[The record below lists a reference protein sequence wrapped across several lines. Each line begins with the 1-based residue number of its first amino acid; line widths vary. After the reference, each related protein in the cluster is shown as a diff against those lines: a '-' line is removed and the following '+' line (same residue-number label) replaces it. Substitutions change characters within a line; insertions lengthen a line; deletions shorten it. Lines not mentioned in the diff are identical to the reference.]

1 MKIEAEREGGSAV
14 LRLGGRL
21 DREWAEHL
29 SNTLEDLLRDG
40 VRSVNIDL
48 SRVTY
53 VSSAATKVLTRW
65 QQELALLRGEVF
77 LRSVPAAVRETFA
90 IAGWD
95 SHLDALRGSGPRA
108 IDLRRSSWYSGGGIA
123 NSGQYQM
130 SSSAAEGMLTCRL
143 HGQPDGL
150 TSEFRGPNTY
160 ATVPF
165 PDNVFGLGLGAIGAS
180 YEECHEQIGEL
191 LGVAGCIAY
200 FPSDG
205 ARLADYL
212 IGNGPTPPRAVLA
225 SGLSCEGAFSKLVR
239 FNPKPDA
246 DAVPLSELAG
256 VCLDAAG
263 GNVAGMVI
271 AGETA
276 GLSGARLRR
285 SPAVDGASPMR
296 FDVPAV
302 REWLSFA
309 PERTYSVATAL
320 IAGGAAR
327 APEGPLAAQLRPLG
341 GTRNLYGHFH
351 AMVFSYH
358 PLPQRTV
365 ELGALVRGLFDNHQ
379 LRDVLHLLWDDRGEA
394 GVGDSALVRGVG
406 WVGPV
411 TQVA

>member
-77 LRSVPAAVRETFA
+77 LRSVPPAVRETFA

-95 SHLDALRGSGPRA
+95 SHFDALRGSGPRA

-130 SSSAAEGMLTCRL
+130 SSGATEGVLTCRL

-150 TSEFRGPNTY
+150 TSASCGPDSC

-165 PDNVFGLGLGAIGAS
+165 PDNVFGLGLGAIGDS
-180 YEECHEQIGEL
+180 YEECREQIGEL
-191 LGVAGCIAY
+191 VAVAGCIAY

-205 ARLADYL
+205 ARMADYL
-212 IGNGPTPPRAVLA
+212 IGNSPTPPRAVLA

-239 FNPKPDA
+239 FNPKPEA

-263 GNVAGMVI
+263 GKAAGMVI

-285 SPAVDGASPMR
+285 SPAGDGASPMR
-296 FDVPAV
+296 FDAPAL

-320 IAGGAAR
+320 IAGVAAR
-327 APEGPLAAQLRPLG
+327 APVGPLAAHLRPLG

-351 AMVFSYH
+351 AVVFSYH

>member
-1 MKIEAEREGGSAV
+1 MKIEAERDGGSAV

-29 SNTLEDLLRDG
+29 SHTLEDLLREG
-40 VRSVNIDL
+40 VRSVSIDL

-65 QQELALLRGEVF
+65 QQELALLRGEVY
-77 LRSVPAAVRETFA
+77 LRSVPLAVRETLA

-108 IDLRRSSWYSGGGIA
+108 IDLRRSTWYSGAGVA
-123 NSGQYQM
+123 NSGQYHM
-130 SSSAAEGMLTCRL
+130 APRAADGGLICRL
-143 HGQPDGL
+143 HGRPDGL
-150 TSEFRGPNTY
+150 TGGFRDP
-160 ATVPF
+160 AACPTVPF
-165 PDNVFGLGLGAIGAS
+165 PDNCFGLGLGAIGGS

-191 LGVAGCIAY
+191 VAVAGCIAY

-205 ARLADYL
+205 ARMADYL
-212 IGNGPTPPRAVLA
+212 VGNSPAPPRAVLA
-225 SGLSCEGAFSKLVR
+225 SGLSCEGEFSSLVR
-239 FNPKPDA
+239 FNPKPEA
-246 DAVPLSELAG
+246 EAVPLAELAG

-263 GNVAGMVI
+263 GKVAGMVI

-285 SPAVDGASPMR
+285 SPAADGGSPMR
-296 FDVPAV
+296 FEVPAV

-320 IAGGAAR
+320 IAGVAAR
-327 APEGPLAAQLRPLG
+327 EPEGPLAAQLRPLG

-351 AMVFSYH
+351 AVVFSYH

-379 LRDVLHLLWDDRGEA
+379 LRDVLHLVWDDRGEA
-394 GVGDSALVRGVG
+394 GVGDSALIRGVG
-406 WVGPV
+406 WVAPV
-411 TQVA
+411 TQIA

>member
-29 SNTLEDLLRDG
+29 SHTLEDLLRDG
-40 VRSVNIDL
+40 VRSVSIDL
-48 SRVTY
+48 SGVTY

-77 LRSVPAAVRETFA
+77 LRSVPPAVRQTFVV
-90 IAGWD
+90 AGWD
-95 SHLDALRGSGPRA
+95 SHFDALRGSGPRP
-108 IDLRRSSWYSGGGIA
+108 IDLRRSAWYSGAGVA

-130 SSSAAEGMLTCRL
+130 SSGVTQGELTCRL

-150 TSEFRGPNTY
+150 TSPFHGPDAC
-160 ATVPF
+160 ATVAF
-165 PDNVFGLGLGAIGAS
+165 PGNAFGIGLGAIGGS
-180 YEECHEQIGEL
+180 YEECREQMGEL
-191 LGVAGCIAY
+191 VAVAGCIAY

-205 ARLADYL
+205 ARMADYL
-212 IGNGPTPPRAVLA
+212 LGHSPPPQAVLA
-225 SGLSCEGAFSKLVR
+225 SGLSCEGEFSKLVR
-239 FNPKPDA
+239 FNPKPEA

-263 GNVAGMVI
+263 GKVAGMVI

-285 SPAVDGASPMR
+285 SPAAAGASPMR
-296 FDVPAV
+296 FDVPSL
-302 REWLSFA
+302 REWLAFA

-320 IAGGAAR
+320 IAGVAAR
-327 APEGPLAAQLRPLG
+327 APDGPLAAHLRPLG
-341 GTRNLYGHFH
+341 GARQLYGHFH
-351 AMVFSYH
+351 AVVFSYR

-365 ELGALVRGLFDNHQ
+365 ELGAFVRGLFDNHQ
-379 LRDVLHLLWDDRGEA
+379 LRDVLHLVWDDRGEA

-411 TQVA
+411 TRVA